1 MAEKKVPQRQCIGC
15 REMKS
20 KRELI
25 RILKAADTNE
35 IIVDAAGKKNGR
47 GAYICRSVECFEK
60 AYKSHGI
67 ERSLKC
73 GIDPEVYDILRKEIT
88 QLGEG

>member
-1 MAEKKVPQRQCIGC
+1 
-15 REMKS
+15 MKS

-25 RILKAADTNE
+25 RILKTAETGE
-35 IIVDAAGKKNGR
+35 IVVDAAGKKNGR
-47 GAYICRSVECFEK
+47 GAYICRSSECFEK

-73 GIDPEVYDILRKEIT
+73 SIRQEVYETLREEIT
-88 QLGEG
+88 KLGEE

>member
-1 MAEKKVPQRQCIGC
+1 MRQCIGC

-20 KRELI
+20 KREMI
-25 RILKAADTNE
+25 RILKTAETGE

-47 GAYICRSVECFEK
+47 GAYICKSTECFEK

-73 GIDPEVYDILRKEIT
+73 NIASEVYFELREEIAG
-88 QLGEG
+88 LGEK

>member
-1 MAEKKVPQRQCIGC
+1 
-15 REMKS
+15 MKN
-20 KRELI
+20 KRDMI
-25 RILKAADTNE
+25 RILKAAETGE

-47 GAYICRSVECFEK
+47 GAYICKSAECFEK

-73 GIDPEVYDILRKEIT
+73 SIHQQVYETLREEIAK
-88 QLGEG
+88 LGEK